1 MICHITLNKFRQIQ
15 RFGNINTSALLVF
28 DRLTGK
34 LLDSH
39 YGCKGDIRSNVSHDP
54 DSDRVFFTSKGGYI
68 YNAAIDWETGRI
80 TDFKSLALKDAEGYT
95 SEEKP
100 GAIMSTCT
108 PSVYNGRIYL
118 GVSGNKGQFSQ
129 NGGHCIEVI
138 DLDVESGEMSY
149 AYSYGIVG
157 YPQTSAMVSTAYVDK
172 DFDGDGAGDGYVF
185 IYLPYD
191 YTPGGISVLMDRP
204 GQTEPKTATD
214 SGYSEIFTPESPLA
228 QYCICSTIADS
239 TGTIYYKNDSCYM
252 MAITS
257 KILSIEV
264 RENPEK
270 MSYKVGETFDA
281 SGMKVV
287 AKLANGL
294 ERDITNYVTWQE
306 GPIEQGQTSIT
317 LSYTY
322 GFDSANYGLKTKTA
336 ELELDVLPSQ
346 DEDGVYL
353 IGNASQ
359 LLWFASKVNSGETGI
374 SGKLT
379 ANIDLTSVESWT
391 PIGSLKQPFTG
402 SFDGDGH
409 SITGMSITFDS
420 DDKSIGAP
428 YLGLFGYVKGTADK
442 KAEIKNLMLSGKL
455 DITENY
461 RNSFAYSGGLVGGA
475 EYVSF
480 TDITTNVAVTAKKGS
495 APYPWSYVGGFAG
508 TVKNADFLR
517 CVNNGTV
524 TTDGDYVSG
533 FAAKSET
540 TTYTSCVNNGA
551 ITGRTKIGGFGG
563 AVKSTKTVDSY
574 NTGTIGLAAYNGGN
588 QGIGGLFGEMG
599 YGSTLTRC
607 YNTGAV
613 TGDCYV
619 GGLVGSVGSG
629 SDAANGP
636 SYIVDSYNSG
646 SITGHSDKNYCGIGG
661 LVGKLDASSSRVYE
675 QSYVHNCYNVGTV
688 TDLGLKTINA
698 GAAIGLMHA
707 DYSTD
712 SYLEVENVYYLACGL
727 EGLGKM
733 NYSTM
738 HDPSVFAEMTAEA
751 MKASDFVTKLGA
763 SFKADGTCMQKV
775 NSGYPVLT
783 WQQLGEGQS
792 EHTFKVTATVDATCT
807 EAGSKTYTCTACGE
821 TKAEEI
827 PALGHNVGEDGI
839 CSRCGEKIAYLSAL
853 RLTAYNGSGDYA
865 FTPEFDG
872 KTAEYQVAVPDA
884 DGFSA
889 FLWATL
895 SENAPEGSTIKAEWT
910 NLYNGKTQST
920 AITSGKTSGQS
931 LANFSRDAKPNTVTL
946 TVGVDGN
953 TQTYTLTS
961 FRTPTL
967 SALNVTGAR
976 MNETFSHRTAE
987 YTIDTTADSITLSAT
1002 PYQDGYTVTYNGAE
1016 SGEWTLQDGEN
1027 VMTVVVSNADG
1038 LSTSYTVKATKHAIC
1053 KVRAE
1058 LDPENAL
1065 LVMYDSFNTSI
1076 YPDENGDYALM
1087 DGAAYTYVA
1096 TAKGYVGK
1104 SGSLTASAAE
1114 PVLKITLTAAEEN
1127 TTLVKDLPAEW
1138 PNFRNGSNHLG
1149 ITNAPTPYTSE
1160 DSELLWAAKYGT
1172 GWAAAPGSPIL
1183 VDGGL
1188 ITYTGSTIKRL
1199 DVNTGKVLAEG
1210 TMAGTSSFSINPAT
1224 YADGMIFVGLSGGK
1238 IQAFN
1243 AKTLESLWVYTDP
1256 LGGQPNTSPTYHDG
1270 YIYVG
1275 FWNGESKPG
1284 NFVAISVTDEDPMKT
1299 DEAKLASWSYACV
1312 GGFYWAGAYA
1322 CKDFVLVGTD
1332 DGEAG
1337 YTTGHARVLSF
1348 DPRSG
1353 RLLGELTLPQTGDL
1367 RSSVTFVPDS
1377 EGGLAGTAYFT
1388 TKGGYFYGQHVEAD
1402 GTFTEGSLRALKL
1415 ANYAN
1420 DPKNPAMSTCTPTI
1434 YNGRAYIG
1442 VSGTAQFGAYSGHNI
1457 TVIDLASMSVA
1468 YSVRT
1473 QGYPQTSGILTTA
1486 YEA

>member
-1 MICHITLNKFRQIQ
+1 
-15 RFGNINTSALLVF
+15 
-28 DRLTGK
+28 
-34 LLDSH
+34 
-39 YGCKGDIRSNVSHDP
+39 
-54 DSDRVFFTSKGGYI
+54 
-68 YNAAIDWETGRI
+68 
-80 TDFKSLALKDAEGYT
+80 
-95 SEEKP
+95 
-100 GAIMSTCT
+100 MS
-108 PSVYNGRIYL
+108 
-118 GVSGNKGQFSQ
+118 
-129 NGGHCIEVI
+129 
-138 DLDVESGEMSY
+138 
-149 AYSYGIVG
+149 
-157 YPQTSAMVSTAYVDK
+157 
-172 DFDGDGAGDGYVF
+172 
-185 IYLPYD
+185 
-191 YTPGGISVLMDRP
+191 
-204 GQTEPKTATD
+204 
-214 SGYSEIFTPESPLA
+214 
-228 QYCICSTIADS
+228 
-239 TGTIYYKNDSCYM
+239 
-252 MAITS
+252 
-257 KILSIEV
+257 
-264 RENPEK
+264 
-270 MSYKVGETFDA
+270 
-281 SGMKVV
+281 
-287 AKLANGL
+287 
-294 ERDITNYVTWQE
+294 
-306 GPIEQGQTSIT
+306 
-317 LSYTY
+317 
-322 GFDSANYGLKTKTA
+322 
-336 ELELDVLPSQ
+336 
-346 DEDGVYL
+346 
-353 IGNASQ
+353 
-359 LLWFASKVNSGETGI
+359 
-374 SGKLT
+374 
-379 ANIDLTSVESWT
+379 
-391 PIGSLKQPFTG
+391 
-402 SFDGDGH
+402 
-409 SITGMSITFDS
+409 
-420 DDKSIGAP
+420 
-428 YLGLFGYVKGTADK
+428 
-442 KAEIKNLMLSGKL
+442 
-455 DITENY
+455 
-461 RNSFAYSGGLVGGA
+461 
-475 EYVSF
+475 
-480 TDITTNVAVTAKKGS
+480 
-495 APYPWSYVGGFAG
+495 
-508 TVKNADFLR
+508 
-517 CVNNGTV
+517 
-524 TTDGDYVSG
+524 
-533 FAAKSET
+533 
-540 TTYTSCVNNGA
+540 
-551 ITGRTKIGGFGG
+551 
-563 AVKSTKTVDSY
+563 
-574 NTGTIGLAAYNGGN
+574 
-588 QGIGGLFGEMG
+588 
-599 YGSTLTRC
+599 
-607 YNTGAV
+607 
-613 TGDCYV
+613 
-619 GGLVGSVGSG
+619 
-629 SDAANGP
+629 
-636 SYIVDSYNSG
+636 
-646 SITGHSDKNYCGIGG
+646 
-661 LVGKLDASSSRVYE
+661 
-675 QSYVHNCYNVGTV
+675 
-688 TDLGLKTINA
+688 
-698 GAAIGLMHA
+698 
-707 DYSTD
+707 
-712 SYLEVENVYYLACGL
+712 
-727 EGLGKM
+727 
-733 NYSTM
+733 
-738 HDPSVFAEMTAEA
+738 AEA
-751 MKASDFVTKLGA
+751 MKASGFVTKLGA

-1243 AKTLESLWVYTDP
+1243 AKTLESLWIYTDP

-1312 GGFYWAGAYA
+1312 GGFYWAGAYVTDNL
-1322 CKDFVLVGTD
+1322 CIVGTD
-1332 DGEAG
+1332 DGSGEGDYINTSALLVFDRL
-1337 YTTGHARVLSF
+1337 TGKLLDSHYGCKG
-1348 DPRSG
+1348 DIRSNVSH
-1353 RLLGELTLPQTGDL
+1353 D
-1367 RSSVTFVPDS
+1367 PDS
-1377 EGGLAGTAYFT
+1377 DRVFFT
-1388 TKGGYFYGQHVEAD
+1388 SKGGYIYNAAIDWETGKITDFK
-1402 GTFTEGSLRALKL
+1402 SLALKD
-1415 ANYAN
+1415 AEGYTSEEKPGAI
-1420 DPKNPAMSTCTPTI
+1420 MSTCTPSV
-1434 YNGRAYIG
+1434 YNGRA
-1442 VSGTAQFGAYSGHNI
+1442 
-1457 TVIDLASMSVA
+1457 
-1468 YSVRT
+1468 
-1473 QGYPQTSGILTTA
+1473 
-1486 YEA
+1486 

>member
-1 MICHITLNKFRQIQ
+1 M
-15 RFGNINTSALLVF
+15 
-28 DRLTGK
+28 
-34 LLDSH
+34 
-39 YGCKGDIRSNVSHDP
+39 
-54 DSDRVFFTSKGGYI
+54 
-68 YNAAIDWETGRI
+68 
-80 TDFKSLALKDAEGYT
+80 
-95 SEEKP
+95 
-100 GAIMSTCT
+100 
-108 PSVYNGRIYL
+108 
-118 GVSGNKGQFSQ
+118 
-129 NGGHCIEVI
+129 
-138 DLDVESGEMSY
+138 
-149 AYSYGIVG
+149 
-157 YPQTSAMVSTAYVDK
+157 
-172 DFDGDGAGDGYVF
+172 
-185 IYLPYD
+185 
-191 YTPGGISVLMDRP
+191 
-204 GQTEPKTATD
+204 
-214 SGYSEIFTPESPLA
+214 
-228 QYCICSTIADS
+228 
-239 TGTIYYKNDSCYM
+239 
-252 MAITS
+252 
-257 KILSIEV
+257 
-264 RENPEK
+264 
-270 MSYKVGETFDA
+270 
-281 SGMKVV
+281 
-287 AKLANGL
+287 
-294 ERDITNYVTWQE
+294 
-306 GPIEQGQTSIT
+306 
-317 LSYTY
+317 
-322 GFDSANYGLKTKTA
+322 
-336 ELELDVLPSQ
+336 
-346 DEDGVYL
+346 
-353 IGNASQ
+353 
-359 LLWFASKVNSGETGI
+359 
-374 SGKLT
+374 
-379 ANIDLTSVESWT
+379 
-391 PIGSLKQPFTG
+391 
-402 SFDGDGH
+402 
-409 SITGMSITFDS
+409 
-420 DDKSIGAP
+420 
-428 YLGLFGYVKGTADK
+428 
-442 KAEIKNLMLSGKL
+442 
-455 DITENY
+455 
-461 RNSFAYSGGLVGGA
+461 
-475 EYVSF
+475 
-480 TDITTNVAVTAKKGS
+480 
-495 APYPWSYVGGFAG
+495 
-508 TVKNADFLR
+508 
-517 CVNNGTV
+517 
-524 TTDGDYVSG
+524 
-533 FAAKSET
+533 
-540 TTYTSCVNNGA
+540 
-551 ITGRTKIGGFGG
+551 
-563 AVKSTKTVDSY
+563 
-574 NTGTIGLAAYNGGN
+574 
-588 QGIGGLFGEMG
+588 
-599 YGSTLTRC
+599 
-607 YNTGAV
+607 
-613 TGDCYV
+613 
-619 GGLVGSVGSG
+619 
-629 SDAANGP
+629 
-636 SYIVDSYNSG
+636 
-646 SITGHSDKNYCGIGG
+646 
-661 LVGKLDASSSRVYE
+661 
-675 QSYVHNCYNVGTV
+675 
-688 TDLGLKTINA
+688 
-698 GAAIGLMHA
+698 
-707 DYSTD
+707 
-712 SYLEVENVYYLACGL
+712 
-727 EGLGKM
+727 
-733 NYSTM
+733 
-738 HDPSVFAEMTAEA
+738 
-751 MKASDFVTKLGA
+751 
-763 SFKADGTCMQKV
+763 
-775 NSGYPVLT
+775 
-783 WQQLGEGQS
+783 
-792 EHTFKVTATVDATCT
+792 TATVDATCT

-1243 AKTLESLWVYTDP
+1243 AKTLESLWIYTDP

-1284 NFVAISVTDEDPMKT
+1284 QLRCHLRDGRGPDED
-1299 DEAKLASWSYACV
+1299 
-1312 GGFYWAGAYA
+1312 G
-1322 CKDFVLVGTD
+1322 
-1332 DGEAG
+1332 
-1337 YTTGHARVLSF
+1337 
-1348 DPRSG
+1348 
-1353 RLLGELTLPQTGDL
+1353 
-1367 RSSVTFVPDS
+1367 
-1377 EGGLAGTAYFT
+1377 
-1388 TKGGYFYGQHVEAD
+1388 
-1402 GTFTEGSLRALKL
+1402 
-1415 ANYAN
+1415 
-1420 DPKNPAMSTCTPTI
+1420 
-1434 YNGRAYIG
+1434 
-1442 VSGTAQFGAYSGHNI
+1442 
-1457 TVIDLASMSVA
+1457 
-1468 YSVRT
+1468 
-1473 QGYPQTSGILTTA
+1473 
-1486 YEA
+1486 